1 MNLKKQLIRKLAEA
15 TTSAFSVDHL
25 PPIHIS
31 PPKNPT
37 FGDLSSN
44 LPLLIAK
51 LVNEKPMT
59 AGERLKSSL
68 KVDPAIITE
77 VSITKPG
84 FINFHISPLYY
95 QSLLQSILDGVD
107 GFQGS
112 DVGTGKNKKAI
123 VEFVSANPTGPLS
136 IGHGRQAVLGDCVA
150 NILSWH
156 GYKVTREYYYNN
168 AGRQMRLLAE
178 SVEARYREQTG
189 ETTDFPEEGYQG
201 DYIRD
206 IAESVLKEY
215 GSRLKLNDPVFRS
228 YSEDKIFR
236 EIKNVLKSIHINF
249 DNFANERDYYESGAI
264 DKVIKKLRDK
274 DLVYEADGATWF
286 RVTALGKPQDRVLI
300 KSSGEPTY
308 RLPDIAYH
316 IHKVE
321 RKFGLIVDIFGADH
335 QDTYPDVLAGI
346 ENLGY
351 STEHIKVL
359 IHQFVTLTKGGERVK
374 MSTRK
379 ATYVT
384 LEELIDRFGPDVVR
398 YFYIMRGMNSH
409 LNFDMALAA
418 DQSENNPVYY
428 LQYAHAR
435 ICNIIKHGER
445 EGVKSITGFTKERLE
460 HPSELALMRSL
471 ASFPNVLDSALETLE
486 PQTIANFLQSLAA
499 HFHKFYT
506 DCRVITSEKQLSKAR
521 LALISAVK
529 TVLENGLNILG
540 INAPQKM

>member
-1 MNLKKQLIRKLAEA
+1 MNLKKRLTRELAEA
-15 TTSAFSVDHL
+15 TNSAFSIDHL

-51 LVNEKPMT
+51 LVNENPIA

-68 KVDPAIITE
+68 KIDPAIVTKI
-77 VSITKPG
+77 SITRPG

-95 QSLLQSILDGVD
+95 QSLLQRILDGVD
-107 GFQGS
+107 GFQGG
-112 DVGTGKNKKAI
+112 VVTGKSKKAI

-150 NILSWH
+150 NILAWH
-156 GYKVTREYYYNN
+156 GYKITREYYYND
-168 AGRQMRLLAE
+168 AGRQMRLLAD
-178 SVEARYREQTG
+178 SVEARYREQVG
-189 ETTDFPEEGYQG
+189 ETMDFPEDGYQG

-206 IAESVLKEY
+206 LAKNILEEFGNKLT
-215 GSRLKLNDPVFRS
+215 LNDPVFRS

-236 EIKNVLKSIHINF
+236 EIKAVLESIHINF

-264 DKVIKKLRDK
+264 DTVIKKLRDK
-274 DLVYEADGATWF
+274 DLIYDADGATWF

-321 RKFGLIVDIFGADH
+321 REFDLIVDIFGADH
-335 QDTYPDVLAGI
+335 QDTFPDVLAGI

-351 STEHIKVL
+351 PTEHIKVL
-359 IHQFVTLTKGGERVK
+359 IHQFVTLTKGGEKVK

-379 ATYVT
+379 ATFVT

-398 YFYIMRGMNSH
+398 YFFIMRGMNSH

-445 EGVKSITGFTKERLE
+445 EGVKSITGFTKEKLE
-460 HPSELALMRSL
+460 HPSELALIRSL
-471 ASFPNVLDSALETLE
+471 ANFPDVLDSVLETLE
-486 PQTIANFLQSLAA
+486 PQVVANFLQSLAA
-499 HFHKFYT
+499 HFHKFYA
-506 DCRVITSEKQLSKAR
+506 DCRVITSDKHLSKAR
-521 LALISAVK
+521 LALVSAVK
-529 TVLENGLNILG
+529 AVLGNGLDILG
-540 INAPQKM
+540 IHAPLKM